1 MLDRDTADLAAR
13 GLRLVRE
20 DWQEDQS
27 HTLKSGEQREKIAY
41 LAPVEA
47 EEALWEWLAKAR
59 TAEQKIGRVVQALI
73 AARHA
78 DESLL
83 AHSNRAFYSL
93 PGGYG
98 ARAGERIPEL
108 VDKLA
113 KRVLPRRPSG
123 EEVDG
128 PGVS

>member
-1 MLDRDTADLAAR
+1 M
-13 GLRLVRE
+13 RE

-27 HTLKSGEQREKIAY
+27 HTLKSGEHREKIAY
-41 LAPVEA
+41 LSPVEA

-83 AHSNRAFYSL
+83 AQSNQAFYSL
-93 PGGYG
+93 PDGYG
-98 ARAGERIPEL
+98 APAGQRIPEL

-113 KRVLPRRPSG
+113 KRVLPRRPSD